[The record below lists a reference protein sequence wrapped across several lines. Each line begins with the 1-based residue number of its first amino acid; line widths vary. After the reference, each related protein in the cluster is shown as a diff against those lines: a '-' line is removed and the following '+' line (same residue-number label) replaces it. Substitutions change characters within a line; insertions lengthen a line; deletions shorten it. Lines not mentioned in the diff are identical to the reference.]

1 MDPVSVVQEPGA
13 RELLEVSIGDLLPT
27 KDQPRQRFD
36 PQPLAEL
43 AASIAIHGVLQPLLV
58 TRLPGTGRPPRYRI
72 IAGER
77 RWRAATMAGVTV
89 VPALLIGVDEEGGRE
104 IALIENLHRSEL
116 HPLELAQAFDA
127 ILRGS
132 GITQDELARRLGK
145 SRVSITNTL
154 RLLGLGYRAQQAL
167 SAGQITEGH
176 ARALL
181 GLTGGAQEDA
191 LGHVLSRELS
201 VRQAEALV
209 RKHAARRSHRQSSSE
224 RTDMRLLSDALQTVL
239 GAPVSVL
246 GTEDNGRILIDY
258 NSREELER
266 LCERIGGGALAD
278 ELA

>member
-1 MDPVSVVQEPGA
+1 
-13 RELLEVSIGDLLPT
+13 
-27 KDQPRQRFD
+27 
-36 PQPLAEL
+36 
-43 AASIAIHGVLQPLLV
+43 
-58 TRLPGTGRPPRYRI
+58 
-72 IAGER
+72 
-77 RWRAATMAGVTV
+77 MAGVTV

-154 RLLGLGYRAQQAL
+154 RLLGLGYKAQQAL

-209 RKHAARRSHRQSSSE
+209 RKHAARRSHRLSSTE
-224 RTDMRLLSDALQTVL
+224 RTDMHHLSDALQTVL